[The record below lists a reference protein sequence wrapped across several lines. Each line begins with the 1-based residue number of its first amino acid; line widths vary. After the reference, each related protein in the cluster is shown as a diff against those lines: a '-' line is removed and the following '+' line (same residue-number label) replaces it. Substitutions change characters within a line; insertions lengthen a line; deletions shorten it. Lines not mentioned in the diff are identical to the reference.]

1 MHVEGSQGIADGT
14 RGVCHFGAKDAFPPG
29 FHGFFV
35 DYRLL
40 AGHDF
45 FLRRAEIEDD
55 HQPVQRLFPGDADLA
70 IDLDLGAVANCFGF
84 QNLDVR
90 PSPRARQGPEVPKRP
105 LISEPSVVRVK

>member
-1 MHVEGSQGIADGT
+1 MAIRRQN
-14 RGVCHFGAKDAFPPG
+14 AFPPG

-35 DYRLL
+35 DHGLL

-45 FLRRAEIEDD
+45 FLGRAEIEDN

-70 IDLDLGAVANCFGF
+70 IDLDLRTIANSFGF

-90 PSPRARQGPEVPKRP
+90 RFLSLLLCRRGEQGQEQR
-105 LISEPSVVRVK
+105 